1 MIAAII
7 ARLKTLPDLRLVEGL
22 AEWSVLEAP
31 PLLTP
36 AAYVLP
42 GTTDP
47 QPNGLAAGGFRQ
59 QLREAAQVVLL
70 TRNLRDATGA
80 AAAQDL
86 VAVRDAVRTSL
97 MGWVPAPGWE
107 AIELVSGSLMGME
120 ADAVVWRDV
129 FASETQFFKTS

>member
-7 ARLKTLPDLRLVEGL
+7 ARLKTLPQLRLVEGL
-22 AEWSVLEAP
+22 AEWSVLDEP

-47 QPNGLAAGGFRQ
+47 RPNGLAAGGFRQ

-70 TRNLRDATGA
+70 TRNLRDPNGA
-80 AAAQDL
+80 AATQDL
-86 VAVRDAVRTSL
+86 VAIRDAVRTSL
-97 MGWVPAPGWE
+97 LGWVPAPGWE
-107 AIELVSGSLMGME
+107 PLELVSGGLMGME

-129 FASETQFFKTS
+129 VASETQIFKTS